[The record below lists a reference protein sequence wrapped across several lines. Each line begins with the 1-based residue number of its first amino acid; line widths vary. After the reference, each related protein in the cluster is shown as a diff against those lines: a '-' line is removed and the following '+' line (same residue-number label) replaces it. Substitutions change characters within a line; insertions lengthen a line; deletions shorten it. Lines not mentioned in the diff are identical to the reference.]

1 MRNEKDTAIA
11 SVPCGVTTRSR
22 EAVEVRDGEMRF
34 WNGKGVLK
42 AVENV
47 NNYIGPLFIGKDI
60 DETNQQLIDKM
71 LIDYDRTE
79 DKSRMGANAI
89 VGVSMAM
96 ARLGAMRESIP
107 LYSHIARLAGYFPH
121 KINVLPVP
129 MFTILGG
136 GASYRTRLFMEEIM
150 IMPTGTKN
158 FEDAY
163 RAGSEIYHQ
172 TKQLLAS
179 NYGLSATN
187 VGALGHFCPYL
198 ENEVEA
204 LELIKNSIEKAG
216 YTGQVKVAIN
226 CSVKEWFKNGL
237 KFFFYETKK
246 FVRSN

>member
-1 MRNEKDTAIA
+1 M
-11 SVPCGVTTRSR
+11 PCGVTTRSR

-47 NNYIGPLFIGKDI
+47 NNFIGPLFIGKDI

-71 LIDYDRTE
+71 LIEFDRTE

-96 ARLGAMRESIP
+96 ARLGAMRDSIP
-107 LYSHIARLAGYFPH
+107 LYNHISRLAGYIPH
-121 KINVLPVP
+121 IHVLPVP

-150 IMPTGTKN
+150 IMPTGTNN

-179 NYGLSATN
+179 NYGLNATN

-204 LELIKNSIEKAG
+204 LELIKKSIEKAG

-237 KFFFYETKK
+237 QFILFYFLCEIAKFSW
-246 FVRSN
+246 SN